1 MPPKKDD
8 GAALKQLKKS
18 LKENTL
24 GALYL
29 LHGEGLICVTFTLAR
44 SKSAS

>member
-24 GALYL
+24 GTLYL
-29 LHGEGLICVTFTLAR
+29 LHGEEAL
-44 SKSAS
+44 SA

>member
-24 GALYL
+24 GHLIPPPR
-29 LHGEGLICVTFTLAR
+29 GGGL
-44 SKSAS
+44 SA